1 MQISVKTEQFFKDH
15 HQHKVLEMIINSDG
29 ITSTKLT
36 ATFTIKDKC
45 ITTAGI
51 SSCHRRLKYVVTQ
64 TYVQSSTSY
73 SSDKQAAVH
82 IRLPKD
88 TSMLFKN

>member
-1 MQISVKTEQFFKDH
+1 
-15 HQHKVLEMIINSDG
+15 MIINSDG

-36 ATFTIKDKC
+36 AAFIVKDKC

-51 SSCHRRLKYVVTQ
+51 CYCNRRLEYVLTQ

-73 SSDKQAAVH
+73 ASDKQAAVH

-88 TSMLFKN
+88 TSELFKN